1 VNKPVPVHVQP
12 QVRAFAESLG
22 EPGLTWLEALPAT
35 VGRLCRTWN
44 LQHDGALQGGSRSY
58 ASRVTLLGGQSAVL
72 KVALPEPVLRTQLS
86 VLLSAQGHGYVQVLQ
101 HDLDQGAFLLE
112 ALGPSAE
119 HLRTDVPSV
128 LSLFA
133 RTLRL
138 AWQVPHDSVPPL
150 RSSSEHKAAGL
161 SDLVSKLAR
170 QYAGPEL
177 DAVVAQ
183 ALRYAEARLK
193 ARDASRQVVVHGDA
207 HAGNLLQVR
216 QARPGAETGYV
227 FVDPEGFRC
236 EPEYDLGVT
245 LRDWSAQLLASS
257 DPKAEPQGWCEQ
269 VAKESGT
276 DAEAVWQWAYLER
289 VSTGLYAT
297 RHGLAHLGAPFLAA
311 ARLLLEE

>member
-1 VNKPVPVHVQP
+1 MNEPISVHVQP

-22 EPGLTWLEALPAT
+22 EPGCTWLEAVPAT

-44 LQHDGALQGGSRSY
+44 LQYDGALQGGSRSY
-58 ASRVTLLGGQSAVL
+58 VSRVTRSGGQSAVL

-86 VLLSAQGHGYVQVLQ
+86 VLLSAHGHGYVQVLQ

-112 ALGPSAE
+112 ALGSSVE
-119 HLRTDVPSV
+119 QLGTDVPSV
-128 LSLFA
+128 LSLLA
-133 RTLRL
+133 RTLRQ
-138 AWQVPHDSVPPL
+138 AWQVPGDSVPPL
-150 RSSSEHKAAGL
+150 WSASEHKAAGL
-161 SDLVSKLAR
+161 SDLISQLAD

-177 DAVVAQ
+177 NGVVAQ
-183 ALRYAEARLK
+183 ALRYADARLE
-193 ARDASRQVVVHGDA
+193 AQDASRQVVAHGDA
-207 HAGNLLQVR
+207 HAGNLLQVL
-216 QARPGAETGYV
+216 QTRPGAETGYV

-245 LRDWSAQLLASS
+245 LRDWSAQLLTSG
-257 DPKAEPQGWCEQ
+257 DPKAELRGWCEQ

-297 RHGLAHLGAPFLAA
+297 RHGLAHLGAPFLASA
-311 ARLLLEE
+311 QLL